1 MINVTLSLSEINDNI
16 NISRFRVGYNPKTLI
31 AVFNGWITVVE
42 EIPTNTKIF
51 NLPYKNAYTNP
62 YYIIMLKAESGF
74 ELHAAEI
81 VSSGYEVKTDMKLTK
96 GSYCTLGCA
105 LLK

>member
-1 MINVTLSLSEINDNI
+1 M
-16 NISRFRVGYNPKTLI
+16 
-31 AVFNGWITVVE
+31 
-42 EIPTNTKIF
+42 
-51 NLPYKNAYTNP
+51 PYKNAYTNP

-74 ELHAAEI
+74 ELHIAEI

-96 GSYCTLGCA
+96 GSYCMLGCA